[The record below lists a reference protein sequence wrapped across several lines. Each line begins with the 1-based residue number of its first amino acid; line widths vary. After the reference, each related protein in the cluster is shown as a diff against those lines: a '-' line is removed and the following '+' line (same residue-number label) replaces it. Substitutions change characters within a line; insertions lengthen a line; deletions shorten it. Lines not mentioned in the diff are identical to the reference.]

1 MIPIS
6 SMFEDLFRHDRKQA
20 NEEYEKVKKKIEKL
34 DPYSFEKQFLSSCF
48 ITKEEIRKR
57 IAFEE
62 EPYFRFYQLASRLDE
77 KPLLKVFHR
86 YIEIDFSIISFP
98 KLFSSA
104 YVDVFSEIL
113 IDQDEEVEMLKK
125 AYEDV
130 KFSFKVEFTYG
141 DEEEGVIRYLIGV
154 YADMDIASL
163 SCLYKGR
170 YRLLD
175 VGSEDLARSISYCHL
190 NEGVLLRK
198 AGNRISCSVD
208 HVAING
214 YISSKE
220 SKKLLE
226 YLDEGYLVLGCI
238 AQKEE
243 TYPYALYVDVKVYEN
258 PLKW

>member
-1 MIPIS
+1 MIPINS
-6 SMFEDLFRHDRKQA
+6 LFEDCFHHDRKQVNA
-20 NEEYEKVKKKIEKL
+20 EYEEVKKKIARL
-34 DPYSFEKQFLSSCF
+34 DPDSFEKRFLSPCF

-62 EPYFRFYQLASRLDE
+62 ETYFRFYQLPSRLDE
-77 KPLLKVFHR
+77 KPLLRILHR

-98 KLFSSA
+98 KLFSSSHM
-104 YVDVFSEIL
+104 DVFSEIL
-113 IDQDEEVEMLKK
+113 IDQDDEVEILKK

-130 KFSFKVEFTYG
+130 KFSFKVEFVYG
-141 DEEEGVIRYLIGV
+141 DEEEGIIRYLIGV
-154 YADMDIASL
+154 YADMDIADL
-163 SCLYKGR
+163 PCLFEGR

-175 VGSEDLARSISYCHL
+175 IGSEDLARSISYCHI

-198 AGNRISCSVD
+198 AGNRILCSVD

-220 SKKLLE
+220 SRKLLE
-226 YLDEGYLVLGCI
+226 YLDDDHLVLACI
-238 AQKEE
+238 ADKNESC
-243 TYPYALYVDVKVYEN
+243 PYALYIDVRVYEN

>member
-20 NEEYEKVKKKIEKL
+20 NEEYEKVKRKIEKL

>member
-1 MIPIS
+1 MIPINS
-6 SMFEDLFRHDRKQA
+6 LFEDCFHHDRKQVNA
-20 NEEYEKVKKKIEKL
+20 EYEEVKKKIARL
-34 DPYSFEKQFLSSCF
+34 DPDSFEKQFLSPCF

-62 EPYFRFYQLASRLDE
+62 ETYFRFYQLPSRLDE
-77 KPLLKVFHR
+77 KPLLRILHR

-98 KLFSSA
+98 KLFSSSHM
-104 YVDVFSEIL
+104 DVFSEIL
-113 IDQDEEVEMLKK
+113 IDQDDEVEILKK

-130 KFSFKVEFTYG
+130 KFSFKVEFVYG
-141 DEEEGVIRYLIGV
+141 DEEEGIIRYLIGV
-154 YADMDIASL
+154 YADMDIADL
-163 SCLYKGR
+163 PCLFEGR

-175 VGSEDLARSISYCHL
+175 IGSEDLARSISYCHI

-198 AGNRISCSVD
+198 AGNRILCSVD

-220 SKKLLE
+220 SRKLLE
-226 YLDEGYLVLGCI
+226 YLDDDHLLLACI
-238 AQKEE
+238 TDKNESC
-243 TYPYALYVDVKVYEN
+243 PYSLYIDVRVYEN